1 MDLHGFTLTNEAIKF
16 RANNDWKISWGDT
29 VNSLTTD
36 NGDNIAVTAGTYNI
50 KLHAW
55 TGSKGKC
62 EMTQVAPSKHNN

>member
-1 MDLHGFTLTNEAIKF
+1 M
-16 RANNDWKISWGDT
+16 SWGDT

-62 EMTQVAPSKHNN
+62 ELTQVAPSKHNN